1 MSKIKIFK
9 EILTAVGIWS
19 LVGLAWQIL
28 EILMY
33 GEIQPRGADTYA
45 QSDYKRQEKRKIWI
59 LQVWRETGIL
69 PEDSQ
74 LSAPYL

>member
-19 LVGLAWQIL
+19 LVGLSWQIL

-33 GEIQPRGADTYA
+33 GEVQPRSVDIIVTAVLNLSIY
-45 QSDYKRQEKRKIWI
+45 IN
-59 LQVWRETGIL
+59 LETL
-69 PEDSQ
+69 E
-74 LSAPYL
+74 

>member
-9 EILTAVGIWS
+9 EILTAVGIWY

-33 GEIQPRGADTYA
+33 GEIQPRGVDTIVTVVLSLSLY
-45 QSDYKRQEKRKIWI
+45 IN
-59 LQVWRETGIL
+59 LETL
-69 PEDSQ
+69 E
-74 LSAPYL
+74 

>member
-9 EILTAVGIWS
+9 EILIAVGIWS

-33 GEIQPRGADTYA
+33 GEVQPRSVDTIVTA
-45 QSDYKRQEKRKIWI
+45 
-59 LQVWRETGIL
+59 V
-69 PEDSQ
+69 
-74 LSAPYL
+74 LSLSIYINLEMLE

>member
-9 EILTAVGIWS
+9 EILTAVGIWP

-33 GEIQPRGADTYA
+33 GEVQPRSVDTIVTAVLSLSIY
-45 QSDYKRQEKRKIWI
+45 IN
-59 LQVWRETGIL
+59 LETL
-69 PEDSQ
+69 E
-74 LSAPYL
+74 

>member
-19 LVGLAWQIL
+19 LVGLSWQTL

-33 GEIQPRGADTYA
+33 GEVQPRSVDTIVTAVLSLSIY
-45 QSDYKRQEKRKIWI
+45 IN
-59 LQVWRETGIL
+59 LETL
-69 PEDSQ
+69 E
-74 LSAPYL
+74 

>member
-1 MSKIKIFK
+1 MSKMKIFK

-33 GEIQPRGADTYA
+33 GEVQPRSVDTIVTA
-45 QSDYKRQEKRKIWI
+45 
-59 LQVWRETGIL
+59 V
-69 PEDSQ
+69 
-74 LSAPYL
+74 LSLSIYINLEMLE

>member
-19 LVGLAWQIL
+19 LVDLSWQIL

-33 GEIQPRGADTYA
+33 GEVQPRSVDTIVTA
-45 QSDYKRQEKRKIWI
+45 
-59 LQVWRETGIL
+59 V
-69 PEDSQ
+69 
-74 LSAPYL
+74 LSLSLYINLEMLE

>member
-19 LVGLAWQIL
+19 LVGRAWQIL

-33 GEIQPRGADTYA
+33 GEVQPRSVDTIVTA
-45 QSDYKRQEKRKIWI
+45 
-59 LQVWRETGIL
+59 V
-69 PEDSQ
+69 
-74 LSAPYL
+74 LSLSIYINLEMLE

>member
-19 LVGLAWQIL
+19 LVGLSWQIL

-33 GEIQPRGADTYA
+33 GEVRPRSVDTIVTA
-45 QSDYKRQEKRKIWI
+45 
-59 LQVWRETGIL
+59 V
-69 PEDSQ
+69 
-74 LSAPYL
+74 LSLSLYINLEMLE

>member
-19 LVGLAWQIL
+19 LVSLAWQIL

-33 GEIQPRGADTYA
+33 GEVQPRSVDTIVTA
-45 QSDYKRQEKRKIWI
+45 
-59 LQVWRETGIL
+59 V
-69 PEDSQ
+69 
-74 LSAPYL
+74 LSLSIYINLEMLE

>member
-19 LVGLAWQIL
+19 LVGLSWQIF

-33 GEIQPRGADTYA
+33 GEVQPRSVDTIVTA
-45 QSDYKRQEKRKIWI
+45 
-59 LQVWRETGIL
+59 V
-69 PEDSQ
+69 
-74 LSAPYL
+74 LSLSLYINLEMLE

>member
-19 LVGLAWQIL
+19 LVGLLWQIL

-33 GEIQPRGADTYA
+33 GEVQPRSVDTIVTA
-45 QSDYKRQEKRKIWI
+45 
-59 LQVWRETGIL
+59 V
-69 PEDSQ
+69 
-74 LSAPYL
+74 LSLSLYINLEMLE